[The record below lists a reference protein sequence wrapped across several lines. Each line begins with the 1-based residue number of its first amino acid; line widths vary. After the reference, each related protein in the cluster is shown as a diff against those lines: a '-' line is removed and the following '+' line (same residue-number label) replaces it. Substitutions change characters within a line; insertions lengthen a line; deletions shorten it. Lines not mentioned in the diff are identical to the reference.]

1 MFKTVQQWDAF
12 ALADPC
18 TGSPLARL
26 VCDPSAEF
34 NAFMAWLS
42 YTLWA
47 WITVWWPLLVMVAV
61 LALVAGAVLAQV
73 VRLRRKREME
83 GARFFEITPPHRL
96 PADGAVPLWRL
107 LASTLAGVSARTR
120 VAMVLWADDPDG
132 RIRAGLWVPGGGPA
146 RSVARAVE
154 HAWPGCGLTPTE
166 PPRPPAGAVGATEL
180 VPSEGP
186 WAPLVD
192 HLHRPERGVVAV
204 EDEPLRAV
212 LEGISDHA
220 VAGRFAS
227 VQVVIS
233 PSRGGRRRGRGTG
246 RRRGLTSLIGAALL
260 AVMRGVVGA
269 VELMLSSSSSH
280 DSRRD
285 TRSSTRRE
293 DDPVTVARRRAR
305 EAKQK
310 AGPHLR
316 ATVRLVVA
324 GTVTPRTARRS
335 SGELAAVLAA
345 LATDEHDTARLR
357 VWRPAGKVARYA
369 HGHGFVASVREL
381 ASVWH
386 LPHQPGSHGLP
397 HPEAPLRK
405 ADRALPRLDG
415 DRYRRRPGRRGFDG
429 FGGDRN
435 AA

>member
-34 NAFMAWLS
+34 NAFMSWLS

-47 WITVWWPLLVMVAV
+47 WITVWWPLLVVAAV
-61 LALVAGAVLAQV
+61 LALVVAAVLAQV
-73 VRLRRKREME
+73 VRLRRGREIE
-83 GARFFEITPPHRL
+83 GARFYEITPPHRL

-154 HAWPGCGLTPTE
+154 HAWPGCGLTPSE
-166 PPRPPAGAVGATEL
+166 PPRSPAGAVGATEL

-233 PSRGGRRRGRGTG
+233 PFRGSRRRGRGTG
-246 RRRGLTSLIGAALL
+246 RRRGLSGLFGAFLR
-260 AVMRGVVGA
+260 AVGRGFVGA
-269 VELMLSSSSSH
+269 VELLLSSSSH
-280 DSRRD
+280 ESRRD
-285 TRSSTRRE
+285 AGTSARRE
-293 DDPVTVARRRAR
+293 EDPVAAARRRAR

-316 ATVRLVVA
+316 ATVRLVVV
-324 GTVTPRTARRS
+324 GEGTPRTMRRA
-335 SGELAAVLAA
+335 SGGLADVLAA

-357 VWRPAGKVARYA
+357 VWRPVGKVARYA
-369 HGHGFVASVREL
+369 HGRGFVASVREL

-415 DRYRRRPGRRGFDG
+415 DRYRRPGRRGFDG
-429 FGGDRN
+429 FGGGRN

>member
-18 TGSPLARL
+18 SGSALARL

-34 NAFMAWLS
+34 NAFMAWVS

-47 WITVWWPLLVMVAV
+47 WVTVWWPLLVVAAV
-61 LALVAGAVLAQV
+61 LALTVGAVLARV
-73 VRLRRKREME
+73 VRLRHDREMA

-107 LASTLAGVSARTR
+107 LASTLAGVSTRAR

-132 RIRAGLWVPGGGPA
+132 RVRAGLWVPGGGPE

-154 HAWPGCGLTPTE
+154 HAWPGCGLTRTE
-166 PPRPPAGAVGATEL
+166 PPRLPAGAVGATEL
-180 VPSEGP
+180 VPREGP

-233 PSRGGRRRGRGTG
+233 PSRRSRRRGRGTG
-246 RRRGLTSLIGAALL
+246 RRRGLAGLVGAFLL
-260 AVMRGVVGA
+260 AIVRGVIDA
-269 VELMLSSSSSH
+269 VMLLVSSSSARE
-280 DSRRD
+280 SRRD
-285 TRSSTRRE
+285 ARPSGRRE
-293 DDPVTVARRRAR
+293 DPVTVARRRAR

-324 GTVTPRTARRS
+324 GASTPRTMRRA
-335 SGELAAVLAA
+335 SGGLADVLAA

-357 VWRPAGKVARYA
+357 VWRAAGKVARYA
-369 HGHGFVASVREL
+369 HGRGFVASVREL

-415 DRYRRRPGRRGFDG
+415 DRYRRPGRGGFDG
-429 FGGDRN
+429 FGGGRN

>member
-34 NAFMAWLS
+34 NAFMSWLS

-47 WITVWWPLLVMVAV
+47 WITVWWPLLVVVAV

-73 VRLRRKREME
+73 VRLRREREMA
-83 GARFFEITPPHRL
+83 GARFYEITPPHRL

-146 RSVARAVE
+146 RSVSRAVE

-166 PPRPPAGAVGATEL
+166 PPRSPAGAVGATEL
-180 VPSEGP
+180 VPREGP

-233 PSRGGRRRGRGTG
+233 PSRGSRRHGRGMG

-260 AVMRGVVGA
+260 AVARGVVGA
-269 VELMLSSSSSH
+269 VELMMSSASSH

-285 TRSSTRRE
+285 TRSSARRE

-316 ATVRLVVA
+316 TTVRLVVA
-324 GTVTPRTARRS
+324 GEGNPRTMRRA
-335 SGELAAVLAA
+335 SGGLAAVLAA

-369 HGHGFVASVREL
+369 HGRGFVASVREL

-415 DRYRRRPGRRGFDG
+415 DRYRRPGRRGFDG
-429 FGGDRN
+429 FGGGRN